1 MNSRI
6 YLTREKHFL
15 QISDEFLANKILTDY
30 KDIIDLIAGSP
41 NEIYYHT
48 GHPRIPTQGDKLY
61 TTNFHAETHQFHKI
75 DEIKFFLEEKFL
87 NNYVIPYQISRH
99 DDRIILR
106 VIIIPIEYDIIDVRD
121 KKRKIRSSKIDKIL
135 KN

>member
-75 DEIKFFLEEKFL
+75 DEISCLVRSF
-87 NNYVIPYQISRH
+87 VIVRSNFRLFAQ
-99 DDRIILR
+99 
-106 VIIIPIEYDIIDVRD
+106 VVDV
-121 KKRKIRSSKIDKIL
+121 
-135 KN
+135 KNCT